1 MPRQMSEKEAL
12 EYIDTAQ
19 GWATLSTIGSDGYP
33 HSVPIGWFRV
43 HKKIY
48 MGCIDK
54 TQKDEITEHMNSDHP
69 DTVLLY
75 LQHYANLPLSVA
87 GGIQDVSETEIKI
100 AANMQGRD
108 GRERTTMKLVLP
120 LLRRVENI
128 KEAEHVM
135 VEMFFEAK
143 RILEGQP
150 A

>member
-1 MPRQMSEKEAL
+1 LNK
-12 EYIDTAQ
+12 
-19 GWATLSTIGSDGYP
+19 LSQDE
-33 HSVPIGWFRV
+33 
-43 HKKIY
+43 
-48 MGCIDK
+48 
-54 TQKDEITEHMNSDHP
+54 KDEITEHMNSDHP

-87 GGIQDVSETEIKI
+87 GVIQDVSETEIKI

-108 GRERTTMKLVLP
+108 GRERTTMKVVLP

-143 RILEGQP
+143 RILKGQP

>member
-1 MPRQMSEKEAL
+1 MNK
-12 EYIDTAQ
+12 
-19 GWATLSTIGSDGYP
+19 LSQDE
-33 HSVPIGWFRV
+33 
-43 HKKIY
+43 
-48 MGCIDK
+48 
-54 TQKDEITEHMNSDHP
+54 KDEIIEHMNSDHP
-69 DTVLLY
+69 DAVLLY

-87 GGIQDVSETEIKI
+87 GVIQDVSETEIKI
-100 AANMQGRD
+100 VATIQGRD
-108 GRERTTMKLVLP
+108 GRERTTMKVVLP